1 MVENKVE
8 KTKKIRKVVP
18 KKTALKKIDGYK
30 ADVFDMEGK
39 KIEEISL
46 DKKYFGV
53 NVSPRLVAQYV
64 RVYEDRQ
71 HQGTRRVKTRADVIG
86 STAKI
91 FRQKGT
97 GRARHGS
104 RKAPIFVGGGVAH
117 GPQPKGD
124 SLTISKKQKKLVF
137 YGALTMQYKNR
148 GFIFMKGLD
157 KVQPKT
163 KAMSDVLKKNDL
175 DKTNKLLL
183 VYSKLQN
190 KDLILSARNIAGLS
204 LKNAGLLNAMDL
216 LKAKKILMTVESLDY
231 ITQHENK

>member
-104 RKAPIFVGGGVAH
+104 RKAPF
-117 GPQPKGD
+117 
-124 SLTISKKQKKLVF
+124 
-137 YGALTMQYKNR
+137 
-148 GFIFMKGLD
+148 
-157 KVQPKT
+157 
-163 KAMSDVLKKNDL
+163 
-175 DKTNKLLL
+175 
-183 VYSKLQN
+183 
-190 KDLILSARNIAGLS
+190 
-204 LKNAGLLNAMDL
+204 
-216 LKAKKILMTVESLDY
+216 
-231 ITQHENK
+231 